1 MRFGIISDIHGNLL
15 ALESVLEALDAEGI
29 DRLICLGDVVGY
41 GPDPIECLDLVFDR
55 DAVMVIGNHEEAM
68 LRPEIAKSF
77 REVAREAIEWTS
89 RRMRALRP
97 DLIERIEQLPGMI
110 YLESDLMLV
119 HDSPVPGGRRYLVN
133 EAAAGPAF
141 RGVDTS
147 ICLVGHTHLPGCF
160 RHRGDDEEGMVESRS
175 GSPGAS
181 VELETGARYILNP
194 GSVGQPRDGD
204 PRAAYAIL
212 DLDDHEISWRRA
224 GYDIPAAQA
233 RTLASGLP
241 ARAAE
246 RLAIGA

>member
-15 ALESVLEALDAEGI
+15 ALESVLAELDAAGI

-77 REVAREAIEWTS
+77 RDVAREAIEWTS
-89 RRMRALRP
+89 RRIQTLRP
-97 DLIERIEQLPGMI
+97 DLIDRIERLPGMV

-119 HDSPVPGGRRYLVN
+119 HDSPIPGGRRYLIN

-147 ICLVGHTHLPGCF
+147 VCLVGHTHLPGCF
-160 RHRGDDEEGMVESRS
+160 RRRNDHHDSMVESR
-175 GSPGAS
+175 PGAPGVS
-181 VELETGARYILNP
+181 VRLDPDARYILNP

-212 DLDDHEISWRRA
+212 DLEAREISWRRA
-224 GYDIPAAQA
+224 GYDIPAAQSRA
-233 RTLASGLP
+233 LASGLP

-246 RLAIGA
+246 RLALGA

>member
-15 ALESVLEALDAEGI
+15 ALESVLAELDAAGI

-77 REVAREAIEWTS
+77 RDVAREAIEWTS
-89 RRMRALRP
+89 RRIQTLRP
-97 DLIERIEQLPGMI
+97 DLIDRIERLPGMV

-119 HDSPVPGGRRYLVN
+119 HDSPIPGGRRYLIN

-147 ICLVGHTHLPGCF
+147 VCLVGHTHLPGCF
-160 RHRGDDEEGMVESRS
+160 RRRNGDHDSMVESR
-175 GSPGAS
+175 PGAPGVS
-181 VELETGARYILNP
+181 VRLDSDARYILNP

-212 DLDDHEISWRRA
+212 DLEAREISWRRA
-224 GYDIPAAQA
+224 GYDIPAAQSRA
-233 RTLASGLP
+233 LASGLP

-246 RLAIGA
+246 RLALGA